1 MTLSS
6 CTCSMRLMCST
17 HHIRGEGSVK
27 HAGLMIADCV
37 QGAAVTPH
45 VSYQSRPSLLGFCC
59 RGFAAGLTASR
70 DAASGDHPT
79 NPALTPFQQ
88 QHGQHQWQWSRQ
100 LRQRLAAANARDAA
114 AALDPTA
121 AAAGLTGSTTSGAAP
136 KTGTYKRGSRQRRS
150 NITATGI
157 RRRRAQP
164 AAAAVAASAGS
175 AADAVLANT
184 DWIAGLQGKVEC
196 ASVGC
201 S

>member
-1 MTLSS
+1 
-6 CTCSMRLMCST
+6 
-17 HHIRGEGSVK
+17 
-27 HAGLMIADCV
+27 
-37 QGAAVTPH
+37 
-45 VSYQSRPSLLGFCC
+45 
-59 RGFAAGLTASR
+59 
-70 DAASGDHPT
+70 
-79 NPALTPFQQ
+79 
-88 QHGQHQWQWSRQ
+88 
-100 LRQRLAAANARDAA
+100 
-114 AALDPTA
+114 
-121 AAAGLTGSTTSGAAP
+121 LTGSTTSGAAP